1 MIAQVQIII
10 AHTVIVYTMV
20 VQQAQIPIVV
30 HIMGQQVHMA
40 IVHTTVVQQAQ
51 IPIVVHIMGQQVQAP
66 TTTPMEAHLQ
76 IQTLTTTYM
85 PTQTQVAAKTTTQL
99 AIVAVEAM

>member
-1 MIAQVQIII
+1 
-10 AHTVIVYTMV
+10 MV
-20 VQQAQIPIVV
+20 A
-30 HIMGQQVHMA
+30 
-40 IVHTTVVQQAQ
+40 QQAQ

-85 PTQTQVAAKTTTQL
+85 PTQTQVAAKTTTR
-99 AIVAVEAM
+99 